1 MRRAE
6 HQAETRRRIV
16 EAAVG
21 LHGTVGPL
29 ATTVSAIAERAGVE
43 RETVYRHFPDEPSL
57 FAACTTH
64 YMALHPAPSFEAS
77 RKIGDPLRRTERVVR
92 DVYRYYAET
101 EAMTASISRDAQVAP
116 DRIGSSFEVFHSAA
130 RRQVLEAWRSGPGR
144 TARLRAAIGHALRFS
159 TWQSLVRAERLSEN
173 ESVTLMARLIADAAR

>member
-16 EAAVG
+16 EAAVA

-64 YMALHPAPSFEAS
+64 YMALHPAPSFQAWREIS
-77 RKIGDPLRRTERVVR
+77 DPLRRTERVVR

-101 EAMTASISRDAQVAP
+101 EAMTASVLRDAQVAP
-116 DRIGSSFEVFHSAA
+116 DRVGSSFAAFHSAA
-130 RRQVLEAWRSGPGR
+130 RRQVLEAWRRGPGH
-144 TARLRAAIGHALRFS
+144 TAGLRAAIGHALRFS

-173 ESVTLMARLIADAAR
+173 ESVALMVRLIGDAAR